1 MFIGLWQS
9 CVIMAAIA
17 LVLLGLFLIPRR
29 RRMIETLSGVND
41 AHDNGC
47 DGQEVSY
54 RHNDPQLPLS
64 QHVAEYVAEA
74 ALIADCEL
82 LTDDKGADTHQET
95 VCLDVAPIRRNLML
109 CSADLWHTGN
119 ATRLSDNVTPSFDD
133 SISSLDNA
141 ISSLDEASI
150 DPPSDMN
157 CIAAPHD
164 NPGLAMSSQSEDTD
178 KIVLHETADFTPHD
192 SLDNCHNS
200 SGDED
205 GSDAKLGL
213 VYPVSH
219 DAEEDT
225 EDEERVPV
233 PVKFQETEGPRE
245 ARLAFLN
252 RLTASP
258 FRLREGGSYMLNIE
272 KYSRVQTACLKVEK
286 VVGHGSKQVL
296 LEETKTIAGIKIVEI
311 IPTLINIRSI
321 VKDGK
326 VIIQGTVHKQIF
338 YIGTD
343 GLEHHLAEDIDFSE
357 LVDVEPLNPMCPVR
371 EGMNQQD
378 FSVIENS
385 VFEFDP
391 DTGALTQKIILRL
404 CVKVTETEQFQVA
417 TCPEGTLIKARVVV
431 GENTKQKFIEETKVI
446 PAIKVIEI
454 VPRISQIRHTVKN
467 GKVLVQGIVHKQI
480 FFVGTDD
487 LVHHLAEDIPFSDL
501 VIVPCACEGMNSQ
514 DHSFVD
520 NLVFEFDPVTGT
532 LTQKIILVLSVKVTE
547 TCAVPVS
554 VNECGILIKADQI
567 IGFGCAQKLVE
578 ETKTLPAIKIVDIDA
593 RISEITSIVKNG
605 KVIVQ
610 GVVHKQIFFVGAD
623 DLVHHVAEDL
633 PFSEMIEVLPINPEF
648 PVEEG
653 MDQQDHSFIENIV
666 WEFDPATGELTEKV
680 IISIKV
686 VVTNHIQIPV
696 MVTGGCP
703 GNDLWQNDKGCP
715 DDTVK

>member
-9 CVIMAAIA
+9 GVIMAAIA
-17 LVLLGLFLIPRR
+17 LVLLGLLLIPRR
-29 RRMIETLSGVND
+29 RRVVETLLGVNYPD
-41 AHDNGC
+41 DDNGLELSL
-47 DGQEVSY
+47 GHS
-54 RHNDPQLPLS
+54 NPQPALA
-64 QHVAEYVAEA
+64 QHVGEA
-74 ALIADCEL
+74 AFAVDCNL
-82 LTDDKGADTHQET
+82 LEDGGGAKVDQET
-95 VCLDVAPIRRNLML
+95 ICPEAVHAKRNLML
-109 CSADLWHTGN
+109 RASRSWHAGN
-119 ATRLSDNVTPSFDD
+119 ATPVPKSTSASTATHPFTPS
-133 SISSLDNA
+133 SS
-141 ISSLDEASI
+141 ETCM
-150 DPPSDMN
+150 DPPSETALRAESFDSLSQIM
-157 CIAAPHD
+157 CCQRESDSSPEAP
-164 NPGLAMSSQSEDTD
+164 GTSSEDD
-178 KIVLHETADFTPHD
+178 
-192 SLDNCHNS
+192 
-200 SGDED
+200 D
-205 GSDAKLGL
+205 GARLGL
-213 VYPVSH
+213 LYPISYDREE
-219 DAEEDT
+219 DAEEQ
-225 EDEERVPV
+225 EHVPV
-233 PVKFQETEGPRE
+233 QHQSQEIEGPKE
-245 ARLAFLN
+245 VRLTFLN
-252 RLTASP
+252 RLAQSP
-258 FRLREGGSYMLNIE
+258 FRLREGGSHMLNIE
-272 KYSRVQTACLKVEK
+272 KYRQVQTVCLKVEK

-311 IPTLINIRSI
+311 IPSLMNIRSI

-343 GLEHHLAEDIDFSE
+343 ELEHHLAEDIDFSE

-454 VPRISQIRHTVKN
+454 VPRISQIKHIVKN
-467 GKVLVQGIVHKQI
+467 GKVLVQGIIHKQI

-501 VIVPCACEGMNSQ
+501 VIVPCVCEGMDSQ

-554 VNECGILIKADQI
+554 VKECGILIKADQI

-610 GVVHKQIFFVGAD
+610 GVVHKQIFFVGTD
-623 DLVHHVAEDL
+623 DLVHHIAEDL

-680 IISIKV
+680 ITGIHV

-703 GNDLWQNDKGCP
+703 GNDLWPVKEDCSA
-715 DDTVK
+715 DTAK

>member
-9 CVIMAAIA
+9 GIIVAAIA
-17 LVLLGLFLIPRR
+17 LVLLGLLVIPRR
-29 RRMIETLSGVND
+29 RRIVETLLGVKVNESNK
-41 AHDNGC
+41 H
-47 DGQEVSY
+47 GQEPSSERSNSY
-54 RHNDPQLPLS
+54 SALTPH
-64 QHVAEYVAEA
+64 VAEA
-74 ALIADCEL
+74 ALVADSVPSE
-82 LTDDKGADTHQET
+82 DSSEAKTHVQSK
-95 VCLDVAPIRRNLML
+95 RNLML
-109 CSADLWHTGN
+109 CASDLWLTGN
-119 ATRLSDNVTPSFDD
+119 ATPKPFSSEVFIDSPSDINDMPEAY
-133 SISSLDNA
+133 DNFGQPA
-141 ISSLDEASI
+141 SCETEGVGEASCDTTTSI
-150 DPPSDMN
+150 LDVSPD
-157 CIAAPHD
+157 AFEAP
-164 NPGLAMSSQSEDTD
+164 GEDD
-178 KIVLHETADFTPHD
+178 
-192 SLDNCHNS
+192 C
-200 SGDED
+200 
-205 GSDAKLGL
+205 DAKSELSCPLSYGL
-213 VYPVSH
+213 
-219 DAEEDT
+219 EEDT
-225 EDEERVPV
+225 EEQEYVPIEDQS
-233 PVKFQETEGPRE
+233 QETEGPGK
-245 ARLAFLN
+245 AKLTFLN
-252 RLTASP
+252 RLTQSP
-258 FRLREGGSYMLNIE
+258 FRLRKGGWHMLNIE
-272 KYSRVQTACLKVEK
+272 KYSNVQTACLKVEK

-296 LEETKTIAGIKIVEI
+296 LEETITISGIKIVEI
-311 IPTLINIRSI
+311 IPVLTNVRSI

-417 TCPEGTLIKARVVV
+417 TCPEGTLIKAKVVV

-467 GKVLVQGIVHKQI
+467 GKVLVQGVVHKQI

-501 VIVPCACEGMNSQ
+501 VLVPCACEGMESQ

-520 NLVFEFDPVTGT
+520 NLVFEFDPATGE

-547 TCAVPVS
+547 TCAVPVKS
-554 VNECGILIKADQI
+554 NECGTLIKADRI
-567 IGFGCAQKLVE
+567 MGFGCAQKLVE

-593 RISEITSIVKNG
+593 RISEIASIVKNG

-610 GVVHKQIFFVGAD
+610 GVVHKQIFFVGTD

-633 PFSEMIEVLPINPEF
+633 PFSEMIEIPPINPEC

-680 IISIKV
+680 IISIEV

-696 MVTGGCP
+696 VVVGPCIP
-703 GNDLWQNDKGCP
+703 
-715 DDTVK
+715 TVDC